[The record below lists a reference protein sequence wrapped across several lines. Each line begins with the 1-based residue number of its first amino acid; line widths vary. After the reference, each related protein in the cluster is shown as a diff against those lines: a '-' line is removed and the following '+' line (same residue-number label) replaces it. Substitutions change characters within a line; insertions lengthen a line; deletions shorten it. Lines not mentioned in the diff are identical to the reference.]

1 MRFKV
6 GDKVMFLG
14 VPEDP
19 AYYAYA
25 PRSDS
30 LIPMQVYTVSLVNWE
45 ATTIKLEGKAYWQL
59 SRFFQKVEGNL

>member
-25 PRSDS
+25 ARSDF
-30 LIPMQVYTVSLVNWE
+30 LIPMRVYTVLLVAWE
-45 ATTIKLEGKAYWQL
+45 TDRIKLKEKAHWHL
-59 SRFFQKVEGNL
+59 SRFFQKVEGKL